1 MTAPHRP
8 RRRPF
13 GALAGLAVVVVGGWT
28 GAWFWIRGQIA
39 DNIDL
44 TLKQFAQV
52 GIEVTCPNRRLGGW
66 PFRIDV
72 SCEAPT
78 VRIPTRGVAVD
89 LARLSVTGLV
99 YRPDVYIAEAVGPLT
114 VRRGSESGDATWG
127 TFRASLALSKN
138 ALQRFSMETRD
149 FQGRLLLAGQ
159 PEQGLRLAA
168 GEAHLMPATI
178 AGAPVAASAAAA
190 STAPAPGPDDY
201 RIAVSAERAEA
212 TMGGAR
218 LLPVPVDLTLDV
230 ATTDLPGQTLDPRDL
245 ADAGA
250 GVDLQRIRVG
260 LGDIVFGGAGRLD
273 IGPTGGLNGV
283 VEVQPIPG
291 TSVAGSPP
299 QAAPASLKAAVT
311 GAMLM
316 FGTNRSSRTGLT
328 GQRLDVVVDEGVV
341 KVGRM
346 TLARLRP
353 LF

>member
-39 DNIDL
+39 NNLDL
-44 TLKQFAQV
+44 TLAQFAQV
-52 GIEVTCPNRRLGGW
+52 GIEVTCPNRRMGGW

-114 VRRGSESGDATWG
+114 VRRGTESGEATWG
-127 TFRASLALSKN
+127 TLRASLALANNS
-138 ALQRFSMETRD
+138 LQRFSMESRD
-149 FQGRLLLAGQ
+149 FQGRLQLAGQ
-159 PEQGLRLAA
+159 PEQGIHLAA
-168 GEAHLMPATI
+168 GETHLMPAI
-178 AGAPVAASAAAA
+178 ARAPVAASAAAA

-201 RIAVSAERAEA
+201 RIAVSAERAE
-212 TMGGAR
+212 TTLGGAR
-218 LLPVPVDLTLDV
+218 LLPAPVDLTLEA

-245 ADAGA
+245 AAAGT
-250 GVDLQRIRVG
+250 GLDLQHIRVG

-273 IGPTGGLNGV
+273 IGPTGGLDGV
-283 VEVQPIPG
+283 IEVQPVQGAPV
-291 TSVAGSPP
+291 TTTPP
-299 QAAPASLKAAVT
+299 PPAPASLKAAVA

-316 FGTNRSSRTGLT
+316 FGTNQSSRTGLT
-328 GQRLDVVVDEGVV
+328 GQRLDVVIDDGVV

>member
-13 GALAGLAVVVVGGWT
+13 GVLAGLAVVVVGGWT

-44 TLKQFAQV
+44 TLTQLAQV

-78 VRIPTRGVAVD
+78 LRIPTRGVAVD

-99 YRPDVYIAEAVGPLT
+99 YRPDVYIAEAVGPVT
-114 VRRGSESGDATWG
+114 VRRGADSGDAVWG
-127 TFRASLALSKN
+127 TLRASLALAN
-138 ALQRFSMETRD
+138 NTLQRFSLETRD

-168 GEAHLMPATI
+168 GEAHLMPAV
-178 AGAPVAASAAAA
+178 AAAPVAASAAVA

-201 RIAVSAERAEA
+201 RIAVTAERAET

-218 LLPVPVDLTLDV
+218 LLPAPVDLALEA
-230 ATTDLPGQTLDPRDL
+230 ATTDLPGPTFDPRDL
-245 ADAGA
+245 AAAGA
-250 GVDLQRIRVG
+250 GLDLQRIRVG

-273 IGPTGGLNGV
+273 IGATGGLNGV
-283 VEVQPIPG
+283 VEMQPIQG
-291 TSVAGSPP
+291 TPVTSSPP
-299 QAAPASLKAAVT
+299 PVAPASLKAAVT

-328 GQRLDVVVDEGVV
+328 GQRLDVVVDDGVV